1 METRSKKANAAAAA
15 TPDQDRRSVKSSRA
29 PSPNSS
35 GRSSVRTSSSIKK
48 QRLLQLELEV
58 AEERAAI
65 KEQLLREKT
74 AIKARIL
81 EDQDDAAS
89 SQMSSPSSHH
99 RSSGKPSK
107 NNNPC
112 NHQPMLQHPSH
123 SSFNIAQEMSKLMA
137 RQTCAKELPQFSG
150 EPEEWSLFYSHYRTS
165 TLLCAYSDDE
175 NIARLSR
182 CLRGRARDS
191 ASALLLS
198 ATNLEKIISTLK
210 LRFGRPE
217 FIIDIM
223 LSKLRQTKFIRHDD
237 INAFIEFATKIQNM
251 VATMHVTEVTG
262 HLTNPSL
269 IKEIINKLPSN
280 MKFQWAMYVTNKID
294 NPMTVT
300 LDNLCEW
307 LMEMANAATV
317 IAPSPVHETNQQ
329 THFKKQT
336 CLATTS
342 NTPKQTCVRCR
353 GVHSLED
360 CASFKQLSTNDRWSL
375 VTKKKLCFS
384 CLSSEHQLKSCR
396 LRRRCTIDG
405 CERVHHTLLHADQLR
420 QTKYEDE
427 PVTQTITA
435 PVNTCM
441 NRVECC

>member
-1 METRSKKANAAAAA
+1 
-15 TPDQDRRSVKSSRA
+15 V
-29 PSPNSS
+29 
-35 GRSSVRTSSSIKK
+35 
-48 QRLLQLELEV
+48 
-58 AEERAAI
+58 
-65 KEQLLREKT
+65 
-74 AIKARIL
+74 
-81 EDQDDAAS
+81 
-89 SQMSSPSSHH
+89 
-99 RSSGKPSK
+99 
-107 NNNPC
+107 
-112 NHQPMLQHPSH
+112 
-123 SSFNIAQEMSKLMA
+123 
-137 RQTCAKELPQFSG
+137 
-150 EPEEWSLFYSHYRTS
+150 
-165 TLLCAYSDDE
+165 
-175 NIARLSR
+175 
-182 CLRGRARDS
+182 
-191 ASALLLS
+191 SALLLS

-223 LSKLRQTKFIRHDD
+223 LSKLRQTKLIRHDD

-300 LDNLCEW
+300 LDNLSEW

-329 THFKKQT
+329 THFKKQA

-353 GVHSLED
+353 DAHSLED

-384 CLSSEHQLKSCR
+384 CLSSEGVLLTDVKE
-396 LRRRCTIDG
+396 CTTP
-405 CERVHHTLLHADQLR
+405 CCTLTHCDKLSIKAN
-420 QTKYEDE
+420 
-427 PVTQTITA
+427 P
-435 PVNTCM
+435 
-441 NRVECC
+441 